1 VIHPPLVFPVFT
13 YVIWQVQHS
22 VYLIS
27 GCEMEQL
34 VLKNVN
40 NCLNANIYSY
50 FEASSGKSYNLYLNV
65 VHFFNTSV
73 N

>member
-1 VIHPPLVFPVFT
+1 MTIVNDAT
-13 YVIWQVQHS
+13 SWS
-22 VYLIS
+22 VTL
-27 GCEMEQL
+27 EMEEHA
-34 VLKNVN
+34 LKNVN

-50 FEASSGKSYNLYLNV
+50 LETSGGHSSNLYLNA